1 MARSIG
7 SPTAQAA
14 RAANLP
20 GLPVIKSAAAVV
32 VMTTALV
39 TSPSPTFSQVRSAA
53 ALVATCAA
61 CHGEDGNSRL
71 ENTPSL
77 AGQPE
82 FFLLNQLVLMRDGVR
97 TIPVMAALVRDLT
110 DADIQ
115 AIASHFSTRDP
126 RASDEPIDAAF
137 AKRGRELA
145 VTLRCGSCH
154 LPGLGGQQ
162 QIPRLARQRI
172 DYLTHALKDYRDGT
186 RAGADTLMNNAV
198 AGVSDPDI
206 SALAHYATS
215 PQP

>member
-1 MARSIG
+1 M
-7 SPTAQAA
+7 
-14 RAANLP
+14 
-20 GLPVIKSAAAVV
+20 IKSGAAVV
-32 VMTTALV
+32 VMTTALAMI
-39 TSPSPTFSQVRSAA
+39 PSPTFSQVRSAA

-71 ENTPSL
+71 ENVPSL

-115 AIASHFSTRDP
+115 AIASHFSARDP
-126 RASDEPIDAAF
+126 RASDEPIDAALS
-137 AKRGRELA
+137 KRGRELA

-154 LPGLGGQQ
+154 LPNLEGRQ
-162 QIPRLARQRI
+162 QIPRLAKQRI
-172 DYLTHALKDYRDGT
+172 DYLHRALKDYRDGT

-198 AGVSDPDI
+198 AGLSDTDL

-215 PQP
+215 PEP

>member
-1 MARSIG
+1 MVKLG
-7 SPTAQAA
+7 
-14 RAANLP
+14 
-20 GLPVIKSAAAVV
+20 VAVV
-32 VMTTALV
+32 TVTTALAMLARPALGQ
-39 TSPSPTFSQVRSAA
+39 TRTAA
-53 ALVATCAA
+53 ELVGACSA

-71 ENTPSL
+71 ENVPSL

-97 TIPVMAALVRDLT
+97 TIPVMAALVRGLT

-115 AIASHFSTRDP
+115 TIASHFAARGP
-126 RASDEPIDAAF
+126 RASSEPIDDAL

-154 LPGLGGQQ
+154 LPGLEGRQ
-162 QIPRLARQRI
+162 QIPRLAKQRI
-172 DYLTHALKDYRDGT
+172 DYLTRALKDYRDGT

-198 AGVSDPDI
+198 AGLSDTDL

-215 PQP
+215 PGP

>member
-1 MARSIG
+1 
-7 SPTAQAA
+7 
-14 RAANLP
+14 
-20 GLPVIKSAAAVV
+20 
-32 VMTTALV
+32 MTTALAMI
-39 TSPSPTFSQVRSAA
+39 PSPTFSQVRSTA

-61 CHGEDGNSRL
+61 CHGENGNSRL
-71 ENTPSL
+71 ENVPSL

-115 AIASHFSTRDP
+115 AIASHFSARDP
-126 RASDEPIDAAF
+126 RASDEPIDTALS
-137 AKRGRELA
+137 KRGRELA

-154 LPGLGGQQ
+154 LPNLEGRQ
-162 QIPRLARQRI
+162 QIPRLAKQRI
-172 DYLTHALKDYRDGT
+172 DYLNRALKDYRDGT

-198 AGVSDPDI
+198 AGLSDTDL

-215 PQP
+215 PEP

>member
-1 MARSIG
+1 
-7 SPTAQAA
+7 
-14 RAANLP
+14 
-20 GLPVIKSAAAVV
+20 VIKSGAAVV
-32 VMTTALV
+32 VMTTALAMI
-39 TSPSPTFSQVRSAA
+39 PSPTFSQVRSAA

-71 ENTPSL
+71 ENVPSL

-97 TIPVMAALVRDLT
+97 AIPAMAALVRDLT

-115 AIASHFSTRDP
+115 AIASHFTALP
-126 RASDEPIDAAF
+126 PKASNEPGDAEL

-154 LPGLGGQQ
+154 LPNLEGRQ
-162 QIPRLARQRI
+162 QIPRLAKQRI
-172 DYLTHALKDYRDGT
+172 DYLHRALKDYRDGT

-198 AGVSDPDI
+198 AGLSDTDL

-215 PQP
+215 PEP

>member
-1 MARSIG
+1 
-7 SPTAQAA
+7 
-14 RAANLP
+14 
-20 GLPVIKSAAAVV
+20 
-32 VMTTALV
+32 MTTALAMI
-39 TSPSPTFSQVRSAA
+39 PSPTFSQVRSAA

-71 ENTPSL
+71 ENVPSL

-115 AIASHFSTRDP
+115 AIASHFSARDP
-126 RASDEPIDAAF
+126 RASDEPIDDSPLRSAAVSSPRHCD
-137 AKRGRELA
+137 AA
-145 VTLRCGSCH
+145 HAIS
-154 LPGLGGQQ
+154 PGLEGRQ
-162 QIPRLARQRI
+162 QIPRLAKQRI
-172 DYLTHALKDYRDGT
+172 DYLTRALKDYRDGT

-198 AGVSDPDI
+198 AGLSDTDL

>member
-1 MARSIG
+1 MVSAVL
-7 SPTAQAA
+7 AL
-14 RAANLP
+14 LP
-20 GLPVIKSAAAVV
+20 RP
-32 VMTTALV
+32 ALGQ
-39 TSPSPTFSQVRSAA
+39 TRPAPE
-53 ALVATCAA
+53 LVGTCGA
-61 CHGEDGNSRL
+61 CHGEDGNSPL

-97 TIPVMAALVRDLT
+97 TIPVMAALVRGLT

-115 AIASHFSTRDP
+115 AIASHFAAREP
-126 RASDEPIDAAF
+126 RASNEPIDNAL
-137 AKRGRELA
+137 AKRGHELA
-145 VTLRCGSCH
+145 ATLRCGSCH
-154 LPGLGGQQ
+154 LPSLEGQQ

-172 DYLTHALKDYRDGT
+172 DYLTRALKDYRDGT

-198 AGVSDPDI
+198 AGLSDSDL

>member
-1 MARSIG
+1 M
-7 SPTAQAA
+7 
-14 RAANLP
+14 
-20 GLPVIKSAAAVV
+20 IKVSAAVV
-32 VMTTALV
+32 AVAVVLLAMRPQPALGQAW
-39 TSPSPTFSQVRSAA
+39 PAA
-53 ALVATCAA
+53 ELVGACGA
-61 CHGEDGNSRL
+61 CHGEDGNARVG
-71 ENTPSL
+71 NTPSL

-82 FFLLNQLVLMRDGVR
+82 MFLLNQLVLMRDGVR
-97 TIPVMAALVRDLT
+97 TIPVMAALVRGLT

-115 AIASHFSTRDP
+115 TIASHFAARDP
-126 RASDEPIDAAF
+126 RASGEPIDSAL

-145 VTLRCGSCH
+145 ATLRCGSCH
-154 LPGLGGQQ
+154 LPGLEGRQ

-198 AGVSDPDI
+198 AGLSDSDL

>member
-1 MARSIG
+1 
-7 SPTAQAA
+7 
-14 RAANLP
+14 
-20 GLPVIKSAAAVV
+20 
-32 VMTTALV
+32 MTTALAMI
-39 TSPSPTFSQVRSAA
+39 PSPTFSQVRSAA

-71 ENTPSL
+71 ENVPSL

-115 AIASHFSTRDP
+115 AIASHFSARDS
-126 RASDEPIDAAF
+126 RASDEPIDAALS
-137 AKRGRELA
+137 KRGRELA

-154 LPGLGGQQ
+154 LPNLEGRQ
-162 QIPRLARQRI
+162 QIPRLAKQRI
-172 DYLTHALKDYRDGT
+172 DYLTRALKDYRDGT

-198 AGVSDPDI
+198 AGLSDTDL